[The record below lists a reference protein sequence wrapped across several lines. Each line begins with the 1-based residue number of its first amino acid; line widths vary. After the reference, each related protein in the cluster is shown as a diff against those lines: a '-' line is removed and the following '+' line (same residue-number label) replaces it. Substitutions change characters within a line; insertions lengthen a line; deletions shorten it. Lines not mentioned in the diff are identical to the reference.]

1 MNDTGRRRFFTDRR
15 DAGERLLE
23 RLRHETL
30 VDPLVLAIPR
40 GGVAVGAVI
49 ARGLGCELDVVLSR
63 KLRAPHQPELAVGAI
78 TETGVVHMTREIGEW
93 AGVSEAYL
101 EAERNRQLAE
111 IERRRTMFRGIRP
124 QASVAGR
131 SVILVDD
138 GIATGSTMIAAIHT
152 LRAAGAG
159 EIFVAVP
166 VAPPERLD
174 EIRSLCDKLVCLQA
188 PLEFMAVGQFYET
201 FDEVTNE
208 EVCDLLRSSLVH
220 HVIP

>member
-111 IERRRTMFRGIRP
+111 IERRRTMFRVIRP

-201 FDEVTNE
+201 FDEVTDE

>member
-1 MNDTGRRRFFTDRR
+1 MNDTGTRQFFADRR
-15 DAGERLLE
+15 DAGERLLG

-78 TETGVVHMTREIGEW
+78 TETGVVHMTRELGTW

-111 IERRRTMFRGIRP
+111 IDRRRTMFRAIRP

-131 SVILVDD
+131 SVIIVDD

-188 PLEFMAVGQFYET
+188 PLEFMAVGQFYER
-201 FDEVTNE
+201 FDEVTDE
-208 EVCDLLRSSLVH
+208 QVCDFLRSSLVH

>member
-1 MNDTGRRRFFTDRR
+1 MEERTFFTDRR

-49 ARGLGCELDVVLSR
+49 ARGLGCELDIVLSR
-63 KLRAPHQPELAVGAI
+63 KLRAPHQPELAVGAV
-78 TETGVVHMTREIGEW
+78 TESGEVHLTRELIGW

-111 IERRRTMFRGIRP
+111 IARRRDMFRAIRP

-166 VAPPERLD
+166 VAPPEKLD
-174 EIRSLCDKLVCLQA
+174 AIRGLCDTLVCLRA
-188 PLEFMAVGQFYET
+188 PLDFQAVGQFYER
-201 FDEVTNE
+201 FDEVTDD
-208 EVCDLLRSSLVH
+208 EVCELLKASLAH

>member
-1 MNDTGRRRFFTDRR
+1 MSGLVGRQLFIDRR

-23 RLRHETL
+23 RLKHETL
-30 VDPLVLAIPR
+30 VDPVVLAIPR
-40 GGVAVGAVI
+40 GGVPVGAVV
-49 ARGLGCELDVVLSR
+49 ARGLGCELDVLLSR

-78 TETGVVHMTREIGEW
+78 TEAGVVHMTRGLGEW

-111 IERRRTMFRGIRP
+111 IERRRKMFRAIRP

-138 GIATGSTMIAAIHT
+138 GIATGSTMIAAMHT
-152 LRAAGAG
+152 LRAAAAG

-174 EIRSLCDKLVCLQA
+174 EIRAQCDKLVCLQS
-188 PLEFMAVGQFYET
+188 PLEFMAVGQFYER
-201 FDEVTNE
+201 FDEVTDE
-208 EVCDLLRSSLVH
+208 EVCDLLRTSLVH
-220 HVIP
+220 HMIP

>member
-1 MNDTGRRRFFTDRR
+1 MSGLVGRQLFIDRR

-23 RLRHETL
+23 RLKHETL
-30 VDPLVLAIPR
+30 VDPVVLAIPR
-40 GGVAVGAVI
+40 GGVPVGAVV
-49 ARGLGCELDVVLSR
+49 ARGLGCELDVLLSR

-78 TETGVVHMTREIGEW
+78 TEAGVVHMTRGLGEW

-111 IERRRTMFRGIRP
+111 IERRRKMFRAIRP

-138 GIATGSTMIAAIHT
+138 GIATGSTMIAAMHT
-152 LRAAGAG
+152 LRAAAAG

-174 EIRSLCDKLVCLQA
+174 EIRAQCDKLVCLQS
-188 PLEFMAVGQFYET
+188 PLEFMAVGQFYER
-201 FDEVTNE
+201 FDEVTDE
-208 EVCDLLRSSLVH
+208 EVCDLLRASLVH